1 MKLVPNLTNVF
12 HTFRGSHI
20 DGEILNDKDKLF
32 DFFYKEMYV
41 NGIVK
46 ESSFDTYNIPMDK
59 KSTNDVLSRDVGVS
73 LENRQRAKII
83 SNDVQIQERKDL
95 LLQKQL
101 EYVNKRKVV
110 YDNEDKVYRTNAL
123 CEEKI
128 CQTVNLRLN
137 QSVPSEHVSNFLSYD
152 QICSNITLIDFT
164 KSQSR
169 ITNIELQ
176 AFIKVRTIA
185 KLQRGKIIYAKL
197 QSSKKPDLIKR
208 AFELCRKQVYNRFF
222 QDPPTIENS
231 FPTAELGS

>member
-1 MKLVPNLTNVF
+1 M
-12 HTFRGSHI
+12 
-20 DGEILNDKDKLF
+20 
-32 DFFYKEMYV
+32 
-41 NGIVK
+41 
-46 ESSFDTYNIPMDK
+46 
-59 KSTNDVLSRDVGVS
+59 
-73 LENRQRAKII
+73 
-83 SNDVQIQERKDL
+83 
-95 LLQKQL
+95 
-101 EYVNKRKVV
+101 
-110 YDNEDKVYRTNAL
+110 
-123 CEEKI
+123 
-128 CQTVNLRLN
+128 
-137 QSVPSEHVSNFLSYD
+137 
-152 QICSNITLIDFT
+152 TLIDFT